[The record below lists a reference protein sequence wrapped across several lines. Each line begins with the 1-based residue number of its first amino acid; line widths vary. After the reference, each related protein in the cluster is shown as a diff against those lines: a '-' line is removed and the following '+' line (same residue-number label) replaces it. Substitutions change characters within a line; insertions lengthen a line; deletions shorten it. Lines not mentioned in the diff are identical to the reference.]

1 MAAGKTYEPIATTT
15 LTSAQTGITFT
26 GISSAYT
33 DLVMVL
39 RLISLGGGA
48 ALRLQVGNGSIDSGS
63 NYSATFLT
71 GSGSAASSDRTSNA
85 TFINLLRLTGTG
97 TTPATH
103 IFQFQNY
110 SNTTTNKTIISRTS
124 QSQAEVGASIGLWRS
139 NSAINQIYIFESTS
153 SNMNTGTT
161 ATLYGIAAA

>member
-1 MAAGKTYEPIATTT
+1 MAAGATYEPIATTT
-15 LTSAQTGITFT
+15 LSSAQTGITFT

-33 DLVMVL
+33 DLILVL

-48 ALRLQVGNGSIDSGS
+48 LRYQVGNGSIDTGA

-71 GSGSAASSDRTSNA
+71 GSGSAASSDRTTGAN
-85 TFINLLRLTGTG
+85 FVNILRLTGTG
-97 TTPATH
+97 TSPATH

-110 SNTTTNKTIISRTS
+110 SNTTNYKTILGRTS
-124 QSQAEVGASIGLWRS
+124 QQQYEVGANVGLWRS
-139 NSAINQIYIFESTS
+139 TSAINQIYIYESVS

-161 ATLYGIAAA
+161 ATLYGILAA

>member
-1 MAAGKTYEPIATTT
+1 MAAGSTYEPIATTT

-26 GISSAYT
+26 GISSVYT
-33 DLVMVL
+33 DLILVL
-39 RLISLGGGA
+39 RLISLGGA
-48 ALRLQVGNGSIDSGS
+48 ALRYQVGNGSIDSGA

-85 TFINLLRLTGTG
+85 NFVNVLRLTGTG
-97 TTPATH
+97 TSPATH

-110 SNTTTNKTIISRTS
+110 SNTTTYKTVLGRTS
-124 QSQAEVGASIGLWRS
+124 QSQYEVGANVALWRS
-139 NSAINQIYIFESTS
+139 TSAINQIYVFESTS

>member
-1 MAAGKTYEPIATTT
+1 MAAGSTYTPIATTT

-33 DLVMVL
+33 DLILVL

-48 ALRLQVGNGSIDSGS
+48 LRYQVGNGSIDTGA

-85 TFINLLRLTGTG
+85 NFVNILRLTGTG
-97 TTPATH
+97 TSPATH

-110 SNTTTNKTIISRTS
+110 SNTTTYKTILGRTS
-124 QSQAEVGASIGLWRS
+124 QSQYEVGANVGLWRS
-139 NSAINQIYIFESTS
+139 TSAINQIYIYESVS